1 MARRSNCISELAI
14 HQCSGEFHSTHHKVC
29 SVCTEGFWMVSDS
42 LVLSDMQ
49 TNDSKF
55 SKIRWFVVIQF
66 CFRTPPTPQIVFY
79 QSGVGTDSFAGLG
92 VLDGEVFY
100 FSMLLVKLKGELW
113 PGAVGATL
121 GMFARQFT
129 RSTPYLKSK
138 WFSSADKVQD
148 AYGFLAQC
156 VAQNLLL
163 FEFHIRI

>member
-1 MARRSNCISELAI
+1 
-14 HQCSGEFHSTHHKVC
+14 
-29 SVCTEGFWMVSDS
+29 MVSDS

-100 FSMLLVKLKGELW
+100 FSMLLVKLKGEL
-113 PGAVGATL
+113 
-121 GMFARQFT
+121 
-129 RSTPYLKSK
+129 
-138 WFSSADKVQD
+138 
-148 AYGFLAQC
+148 
-156 VAQNLLL
+156 
-163 FEFHIRI
+163 